1 MDNYQSL
8 VEILQNNNSKR
19 IIHIKNEQEE
29 TSVTYQQLYQ
39 NACGVLFQLQSWG
52 IKPDDEL
59 IMAIEDNEV
68 FLNVFWACLLGKII
82 AVPVTA
88 STNNEN
94 KLKILKI
101 WMTLKRPYLI
111 TTQKLLNDLKKLI
124 CEKQINNIIDTFR
137 YRVFLVDNI
146 KETFSRGNIYDVARD
161 DIAFIQFSSG
171 STGDPKGV
179 VLTHHN
185 LLTNINAII
194 KCAAI
199 TLEDSALSWLPLTHD
214 MGLIG
219 FHLTPLV
226 LGINQYLLPTSL
238 FMRHPMLWLTKAN
251 QHKVT
256 LLSSPNFGYKYF
268 LSFFKPEMVKD
279 WDLSHIRLIFNG
291 GEPISSRL
299 CNDFLDILEQYG
311 LKKQAMFP
319 VYGLAEASLAVT
331 FPPPEEELISVHLNR
346 EKLNIGDFAREV
358 EQENSDGITFVD
370 LGYPVAGCSIRICD
384 ADNQVLGNDRIGYIQ
399 IKGANVTSGYYN
411 NDQVSTET
419 ISQDGWL
426 NTGDL
431 GFIRNGRLVVTGRA
445 KDIIFINGQ
454 NYYSHD
460 IERIAQEVGGVE
472 LGGVAAFGVPDAQQ
486 QNEAIILAVLFKKEV
501 EKFLPLAINLKRQ
514 IFKEIGLDVKA
525 VIPVK
530 KIPKTTS
537 GKIMRF
543 KLKEMY
549 LEGHFNATLQVM
561 NRLLDKHYLSET
573 PKLSGG
579 LIEEQL
585 FKILANL
592 LGDQSIGIDENFLEI
607 GCNSL
612 LLSSFCHQIESANI
626 ARVSIVDLFSYP
638 SIKKLA
644 EFITSGKPNNH
655 SSISS
660 LQIKL
665 SQDYFEIDNDFNKS
679 KNEAV
684 YLYKMPPKL
693 LNTIV
698 SASKTEKV
706 EPIEILLS
714 LFIYHLFKIAIQ
726 DEIAIQTMIHDKDQ
740 VCAMTINLENVHE
753 IAELFQII
761 HSKYESN
768 SVYTYSLPNVSSIT
782 MNKERFSI
790 VPFFY
795 NEALLRDRFDLL
807 HIFDITL
814 GILKTNNSIE
824 LLFDYNK
831 ERLNHKKIEELIHN
845 YILSLHAIGS
855 KYEAIHGVMAG

>member
-1 MDNYQSL
+1 MNNYQSL

-19 IIHIKNEQEE
+19 IIHIKSEQEE

-39 NACGVLFQLQSWG
+39 NACSVLFQLQSWG
-52 IKPDDEL
+52 IKPGDEL
-59 IMAIEDNEV
+59 IIAIEDNEV

-101 WMTLKRPYLI
+101 WMTLKNPYLI
-111 TTQKLLNDLKKLI
+111 TSQKFLNDLNKLI
-124 CEKQINNIIDTFR
+124 CEKQINNIIDTFK

-146 KETFSRGNIYDVARD
+146 KGTFSQGNIYDIARD

-179 VLTHHN
+179 ILTHQN
-185 LLTNINAII
+185 LLSNINAIN
-194 KCAAI
+194 KCARATI
-199 TLEDSALSWLPLTHD
+199 EDSSLSWLPLTHD

-226 LGINQYLLPTSL
+226 LGVNQYILPTSL
-238 FMRHPMLWLTKAN
+238 FMRHPMLWLAKAN

-256 LLSSPNFGYKYF
+256 VLSSPNFGYKYF
-268 LSFFKPEMVKD
+268 LSFFKPEMAKD

-291 GEPISSRL
+291 AEPISSRL
-299 CNDFLDILEQYG
+299 CIDFLDVLEQYG
-311 LKKQAMFP
+311 LKRNVMFP
-319 VYGLAEASLAVT
+319 VYGLAEASLAVA
-331 FPPPEEELISVHLNR
+331 FPPPEEDLVSVYLSRND
-346 EKLNIGDFAREV
+346 LNIGDLANEV
-358 EQENSDGITFVD
+358 NEKESDRITFVD
-370 LGYPVAGCSIRICD
+370 VGYAVDGCSIRICD
-384 ADNQVLGNDRIGYIQ
+384 ADNRLLDEGRIGYIQ

-411 NDQVSTET
+411 NDKAGAEV
-419 ISQDGWL
+419 ISKDGWL

-431 GFIRNGRLVVTGRA
+431 GFISNGRLVVTGRA

-454 NYYSHD
+454 NYYPHD
-460 IERIAQEVGGVE
+460 IERIAEEVDGVE
-472 LGGVAAFGVPDAQQ
+472 LGEVAAFGVPDEEQ
-486 QNEAIILAVLFKKEV
+486 QNEAINLAVLFKKEI
-501 EKFLPLAINLKRQ
+501 EQFLPLAITLKRQ
-514 IFKEIGLDVKA
+514 IFKQIGLDVKA
-525 VIPVK
+525 IIPIK

-537 GKIMRF
+537 GKIMRY

-549 LEGHFNATLQVM
+549 QDGHFNATLQVM
-561 NRLLDKHYLSET
+561 NRLLDKIYISKP

-579 LIEEQL
+579 VIAEQL

-592 LGDQSIGIDENFLEI
+592 LGDQSIGIDDNFLEI

-612 LLSSFCHQIESANI
+612 LLSSFCTQIETANI
-626 ARVSIVDLFSYP
+626 ARISIVDLFSYP
-638 SIKKLA
+638 SIKKLT
-644 EFITSGKPNNH
+644 EFIKNGKPDSH
-655 SSISS
+655 KSFSS

-665 SQDYFEIDNDFNKS
+665 SQDYFENKDFNQS

-693 LNTIV
+693 LDTIV
-698 SASKTEKV
+698 SASKIEKV

-714 LFIYHLFKIAIQ
+714 LFIYHLFKISSQ
-726 DEIAIQTMIHDKDQ
+726 DEIVIQTMIHDKNQ
-740 VCAMTINLENVHE
+740 VCAIIINPENVNE

-761 HSKYESN
+761 HAKYESN
-768 SVYTYSLPNVSSIT
+768 TAYTYSLPNVSSIT
-782 MNKERFSI
+782 MNKDRFSI

-795 NEALLRDRFDLL
+795 NEALLTDSSDLL
-807 HIFDITL
+807 RIFDITL

-831 ERLNHKKIEELIHN
+831 ERLNLKKIEELIHS
-845 YILSLHAIGS
+845 YILLMHAIAS
-855 KYEAIHGVMAG
+855 KYEAKHEVIAG

>member
-1 MDNYQSL
+1 MDSYQSL
-8 VEILQNNNSKR
+8 AEALKNNNSKR
-19 IIHIKNEQEE
+19 IIHIKSEQEE

-52 IKPDDEL
+52 IKPGDEL
-59 IMAIEDNEV
+59 IIAIEDNEV

-101 WMTLKRPYLI
+101 WMTLKKPYLI
-111 TTQKLLNDLKKLI
+111 TTPKLLNDLKKLI
-124 CEKQINNIIDTFR
+124 CEKQINNIIDTFKD
-137 YRVFLVDNI
+137 RVFLVDNI
-146 KETFSRGNIYDVARD
+146 KEIFSQGNIYDVARD

-179 VLTHHN
+179 VLTHQN

-194 KCAAI
+194 KCSGA
-199 TLEDSALSWLPLTHD
+199 TVKDTSLSWLPLTHD

-226 LGINQYLLPTSL
+226 LGIDQYILPTSL
-238 FMRHPMLWLTKAN
+238 FMRHPMLWFTKAN

-256 LLSSPNFGYKYF
+256 VLSSPNFGYKYF
-268 LSFFKPEMVKD
+268 LSFFKPEVVAD

-299 CNDFLDILEQYG
+299 CNEFLDTMEQYG
-311 LKKQAMFP
+311 LKRNVMFP

-331 FPPPEEELISVHLNR
+331 FPPPEEELIIVHLSRN
-346 EKLNIGDFAREV
+346 KLNIGDFAREV
-358 EQENSDGITFVD
+358 EEKNSDGITFVD
-370 LGYPVAGCSIRICD
+370 VGYAVEGCSIRICD
-384 ADNQVLGNDRIGYIQ
+384 ADNRLLGNGRIGYIQ

-411 NDQVSTET
+411 NDQVSAET
-419 ISQDGWL
+419 ISRDGWL

-460 IERIAQEVGGVE
+460 IERIAQEVGGIE
-472 LGGVAAFGVPDAQQ
+472 LGEVAAFGVPDAEQR
-486 QNEAIILAVLFKKEV
+486 NEAIILVVLFKKEV
-501 EKFLPLAINLKRQ
+501 EKFLPLAITLKRQ

-525 VIPVK
+525 IIPVK

-549 LEGHFNATLQVM
+549 LEGHFNATLQEM

-592 LGDQSIGIDENFLEI
+592 LGDQSIGIDDNFLEI

-612 LLSSFCHQIESANI
+612 LLSSFCDQIVTANI
-626 ARVSIVDLFSYP
+626 GRISIVDLFAYP

-644 EFITSGKPNNH
+644 EFITSGRPDIH

-665 SQDYFEIDNDFNKS
+665 SQDYFENKDFNQS

-693 LNTIV
+693 LDTIV
-698 SASKTEKV
+698 SASKIEKV

-714 LFIYHLFKIAIQ
+714 LFIYHLFKISSQ
-726 DEIAIQTMIHDKDQ
+726 DEIVIQTMIHDKDQ
-740 VCAMTINLENVHE
+740 VCAMAINLENVHE

-768 SVYTYSLPNVSSIT
+768 SVYTYSLLNISSNT
-782 MNKERFSI
+782 MDKDPFSI
-790 VPFFY
+790 VPLFY
-795 NEALLRDRFDLL
+795 NEALLTDRFELL

-831 ERLNHKKIEELIHN
+831 ERLNHKKIEELIHS
-845 YILSLHAIGS
+845 YILSLHAIAS

>member
-1 MDNYQSL
+1 MDSYQSL
-8 VEILQNNNSKR
+8 AEALKNNNSKR
-19 IIHIKNEQEE
+19 IIHIKSEQEE

-52 IKPDDEL
+52 IKPGDEL
-59 IMAIEDNEV
+59 IIAIEDNEV

-101 WMTLKRPYLI
+101 WMTLKKPYLI
-111 TTQKLLNDLKKLI
+111 TTPKLLNDLKKLI
-124 CEKQINNIIDTFR
+124 CEKQINNIIDTFKD
-137 YRVFLVDNI
+137 RVFLVDNI
-146 KETFSRGNIYDVARD
+146 KEIFSQGNIYDVARD

-179 VLTHHN
+179 VLTHQN

-194 KCAAI
+194 KCSGA
-199 TLEDSALSWLPLTHD
+199 TVKDTSLSWLPLTHD

-226 LGINQYLLPTSL
+226 LGIDQYILPTSL
-238 FMRHPMLWLTKAN
+238 FMRHPMLWFTKAN

-256 LLSSPNFGYKYF
+256 VLSSPNFGYKYF
-268 LSFFKPEMVKD
+268 LSFFKPEVVAD

-299 CNDFLDILEQYG
+299 CNEFLDTMEQYG
-311 LKKQAMFP
+311 LKRNVMFP

-331 FPPPEEELISVHLNR
+331 FPPPEEELIIVHLSRN
-346 EKLNIGDFAREV
+346 KLNIGDFAREV
-358 EQENSDGITFVD
+358 EEKNSDGITFVD
-370 LGYPVAGCSIRICD
+370 VGYAVEGCSIRICD
-384 ADNQVLGNDRIGYIQ
+384 ADNRLLGNGRIGYIQ

-411 NDQVSTET
+411 NDQVSAET
-419 ISQDGWL
+419 ISRDGWL

-460 IERIAQEVGGVE
+460 IERIAQEVGGIE
-472 LGGVAAFGVPDAQQ
+472 LGEVAAFGVPDAEQR
-486 QNEAIILAVLFKKEV
+486 NEAVILVVLFKKEV
-501 EKFLPLAINLKRQ
+501 EKFLPLAITLKRQ
-514 IFKEIGLDVKA
+514 IFKQVGLDVKA
-525 VIPVK
+525 IIPVK

-549 LEGHFNATLQVM
+549 LDGHFNATLQVM
-561 NRLLDKHYLSET
+561 NRLLDKFYLAET
-573 PKLSGG
+573 PKPSGG

-592 LGDQSIGIDENFLEI
+592 LGDQSIGIDDNFLEI

-612 LLSSFCHQIESANI
+612 LLSSFCDQIVTANI
-626 ARVSIVDLFSYP
+626 ARISIIDLFAYP

-644 EFITSGKPNNH
+644 EFITSGRPDIH

-665 SQDYFEIDNDFNKS
+665 SQDYFENKDFNQS

-693 LNTIV
+693 LDTIV
-698 SASKTEKV
+698 SASKIEKV

-714 LFIYHLFKIAIQ
+714 LFIYHLFKISSQ
-726 DEIAIQTMIHDKDQ
+726 DEIVIQTMIHDKDQ
-740 VCAMTINLENVHE
+740 VCAMAINLENVHE

-768 SVYTYSLPNVSSIT
+768 SVYTYSLLNISSNT
-782 MNKERFSI
+782 MDKDPFSI
-790 VPFFY
+790 VPLFY
-795 NEALLRDRFDLL
+795 NEALLTDRFELL

-831 ERLNHKKIEELIHN
+831 ERLNHKKIEELIHS
-845 YILSLHAIGS
+845 YILSLHAIAS